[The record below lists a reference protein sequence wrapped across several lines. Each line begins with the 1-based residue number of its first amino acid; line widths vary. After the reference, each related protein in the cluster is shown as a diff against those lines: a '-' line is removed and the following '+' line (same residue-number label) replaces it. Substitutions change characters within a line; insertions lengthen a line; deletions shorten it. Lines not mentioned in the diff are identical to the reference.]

1 MIRNL
6 EFLVCFLWV
15 LIDDVET
22 KQIATS
28 ALNWNSDY
36 KELMVMEPTRPFPD
50 LKNQVKYESNNEEE
64 WWLPVRKQ

>member
-28 ALNWNSDY
+28 TLKWNSGY
-36 KELMVMEPTRPFPD
+36 KELTVMEPIRPFPE
-50 LKNQVKYESNNEEE
+50 LKNQVNYESNNEEE